1 MFGQIG
7 LELKESLICKGTC
20 EPSALSSVE
29 WRIADAT
36 LAYTLEGSGPVNLI
50 FDARLDLRLAPIVM

>member
-1 MFGQIG
+1 M
-7 LELKESLICKGTC
+7 KHGTKLVSRQPC
-20 EPSALSSVE
+20 VE

-50 FDARLDLRLAPIVM
+50 FDARLDLRLEPTYRL